1 MLLILQINNFLIFVF
16 ILTNNYEVEISKFSE
31 DKMVLV

>member
-16 ILTNNYEVEISKFSE
+16 NLINNYEVEISKVSE